1 MLHVSIRFTSNLRKS
16 ALSSQREMRDIVH
29 LTIPIV
35 IGLVAGLLM
44 GIIDTMMV
52 SPLGGSTL
60 AAAGLATS
68 AFIFVNSAVI
78 GFVSVMGVKVA
89 QAVGS
94 DSKTSAGGAI
104 AASMILTFC
113 LASFSTVVMLIS
125 TPLISDLAPNRDIL
139 VLLESYWITLSFAAV
154 PHVFLAAM
162 RGFYSAIDR
171 PWIGVLF
178 TLLGVLLNIPL
189 NWVFIH
195 GWAGF
200 DGMGLVGAGVASF
213 LAKLAAVAALAL
225 HWKVARSMR
234 SYRSLGRFRLA
245 TLSAQFKEAF
255 PVAVGSVG
263 EGGAYAVAGLLMSQL
278 GTIAIAAHQI
288 VHSVGVIFYMV
299 PIGLMIAVSIR
310 TGKAFGAHDMPRLR
324 MIWASSTWLAFGWS
338 LFVFLFVLVSRRT
351 LSEGLAPSADVARL
365 ASLLFGAMALVHLAD
380 CFQSTALG
388 ILRGL
393 SDNAI
398 PNTISVVA
406 YWMLAIPLA
415 WGLGVHLGLG
425 AFGVLTGY
433 ALGVLVTSIVLHHR
447 VKRRTGMSAN
457 LTDARG

>member
-1 MLHVSIRFTSNLRKS
+1 MLHASIRFTSNLRKS
-16 ALSSQREMRDIVH
+16 ALNLQREMRDIVQ
-29 LTIPIV
+29 LTFPIV
-35 IGLVAGLLM
+35 VGLIAGLLM
-44 GIIDTMMV
+44 GVIDTIMV

-68 AFIFVNSAVI
+68 AFIFVNSVVI
-78 GFVSVMGVKVA
+78 GFVSVLGVKVA

-94 DSKTSAGGAI
+94 DSKASTDGAI
-104 AASMILTFC
+104 AAGMILTLC
-113 LASFSTVVMLIS
+113 LACVSTVVMLIS
-125 TPLISDLAPNRDIL
+125 TPLIAKLAPNQDVLALL
-139 VLLESYWITLSFAAV
+139 VSYWVALSFAAV
-154 PHVFLAAM
+154 PHVFLAAL

-200 DGMGLVGAGVASF
+200 DGLGLAGAGVASF
-213 LAKLAAVAALAL
+213 LAKLAAVSALAL
-225 HWKVARSMR
+225 HWKLARSMR
-234 SYRSLGRFRLA
+234 AYRSLGRFRLLELA
-245 TLSAQFKEAF
+245 AQFKEAF

-288 VHSVGVIFYMV
+288 VHSVGVLFYMV

-310 TGKAFGAHDMPRLR
+310 TGNAFGAHNVPRLR
-324 MIWASSTWLAFGWS
+324 VIWAASTWLAFGWS
-338 LFVFLFVLVSRRT
+338 LFVLLFVLVSRT
-351 LSEGLAPSADVARL
+351 ALSENLAPSAEVARL
-365 ASLLFGAMALVHLAD
+365 ASLLFGAMALVQLAD
-380 CFQSTALG
+380 CLQSTALG

-393 SDNAI
+393 SDNAV

-406 YWMLAIPLA
+406 YWALAIPLA
-415 WGLGVHLGLG
+415 WGMGLHLDLG
-425 AFGVLTGY
+425 AFGVLAGY
-433 ALGVLVTSIVLHHR
+433 AIGVLVTSIVLHLR
-447 VKRRTGMSAN
+447 VKVRTAACAP
-457 LTDARG
+457 LTDPRR